1 MADKNINI
9 KVGTTGAGKAKKELG
24 GLNSA
29 IGKMGKAVGIASA
42 AYFGAKGLI
51 NSLSTV
57 IELAGIQEQA
67 EKQLETA
74 LGKTSQALL
83 AQASALQRVT
93 IFGDESTIQQQA
105 FLASLGFTEERIMSI
120 IPVAMDL
127 ATATGMTLESAV
139 RNTAKTFSGLAGELG
154 ELVPQLRDLTAEE
167 MKAGD
172 AVKVMAELFGGQA
185 TANANTMAGALQQ
198 AENNIGD
205 LGEAIGERLSPLI
218 ISLANDT
225 SGFVSQLTEL
235 IEITGNT
242 KSVNLE
248 FIEQQEKAESVL
260 KKYTNEL
267 GINIDS
273 NKSLTEQLGELKLKA
288 DELNDNEFLKGRAF
302 SESANAAYHAE
313 QSLMGYT
320 SALEAYKASALPLGE
335 KPIVIASS
343 HDVEILDD
351 VIINMEIMN
360 ELMAESFNLGEIV
373 SRQKEKQLTQD
384 LKGAALQQ
392 SSAKDALKAVI
403 RAESM
408 EAVAGYIASVFK
420 TVPYPF
426 NLILAATGGAAV
438 AGAIDKG
445 LASFATG
452 GDFVTSGPQ
461 MIMVGDNPGG
471 QERVRVDPLSSPN
484 ISGSGGGITLN
495 ISAPLVDETILDTII
510 PAIEKAQ
517 RMNLA

>member
-51 NSLSTV
+51 SSLSTV

-67 EKQLETA
+67 EKKLETA

-83 AQASALQRVT
+83 NQASALQKVT
-93 IFGDESTIQQQA
+93 TFGDESIIGVQASLAA
-105 FLASLGFTEERIMSI
+105 FLDSEEAIMKATEATLDLS
-120 IPVAMDL
+120 VAMGMDL
-127 ATATGMTLESAV
+127 KSSGDLIAKTLGSSTNAMSRYGVEVEGAVGSSARLESLT
-139 RNTAKTFSGLAGELG
+139 RN
-154 ELVPQLRDLTAEE
+154 V
-167 MKAGD
+167 
-172 AVKVMAELFGGQA
+172 AELFGGQA
-185 TANANTMAGALQQ
+185 TAQAETMAGALQQ
-198 AENNIGD
+198 AKNSAGD
-205 LGEAIGERLSPLI
+205 LGEAIGEKLSPLVSALAKDFSKTVDELTAF
-218 ISLANDT
+218 ISADDSEQITVILSEAQVAMMNFRKELEGMSIEELLFEQERLAIALSMPLDSKTLDLYDHQLNVVRQTLAPLIDDIKRT
-225 SGFVSQLTEL
+225 EEAEISFGAVIEKVSTRQIEL
-235 IEITGNT
+235 ELQKG
-242 KSVNLE
+242 K
-248 FIEQQEKAESVL
+248 L
-260 KKYTNEL
+260 KK
-267 GINIDS
+267 
-273 NKSLTEQLGELKLKA
+273 EQL
-288 DELNDNEFLKGRAF
+288 
-302 SESANAAYHAE
+302 
-313 QSLMGYT
+313 
-320 SALEAYKASALPLGE
+320 
-335 KPIVIASS
+335 IA
-343 HDVEILDD
+343 
-351 VIINMEIMN
+351 
-360 ELMAESFNLGEIV
+360 
-373 SRQKEKQLTQD
+373 D

-438 AGAIDKG
+438 AGVIDKG

-484 ISGSGGGITLN
+484 INGSGGGITLN

>member
-83 AQASALQRVT
+83 DQASALQKVT
-93 IFGDESTIQQQA
+93 TFGDEGTIQQQA
-105 FLASLGFTEERIMSI
+105 FLASLGFTEEKIMSI

-172 AVKVMAELFGGQA
+172 AVRVMAELFGGQA
-185 TANANTMAGALQQ
+185 TANAETMSGALQQ
-198 AENNIGD
+198 AKNSAGD
-205 LGEAIGERLSPLI
+205 LGEAIGEKLSPLVSALAKDFSKTVDELTAF
-218 ISLANDT
+218 ISADDAEQITVMLSEAQIAMMNFRKEIESMNT
-225 SGFVSQLTEL
+225 EEL
-235 IEITGNT
+235 IFEMEKLGIALGGTLDPESLDLYNHQLNVVRQTLSPLVDDIKRVEEAEMSFG
-242 KSVNLE
+242 VVLE
-248 FIEQQEKAESVL
+248 KVSTRQIELELQKGKL
-260 KKYTNEL
+260 KK
-267 GINIDS
+267 
-273 NKSLTEQLGELKLKA
+273 EQL
-288 DELNDNEFLKGRAF
+288 
-302 SESANAAYHAE
+302 
-313 QSLMGYT
+313 
-320 SALEAYKASALPLGE
+320 
-335 KPIVIASS
+335 
-343 HDVEILDD
+343 
-351 VIINMEIMN
+351 
-360 ELMAESFNLGEIV
+360 MA
-373 SRQKEKQLTQD
+373 D

-438 AGAIDKG
+438 AGVIDKG
-445 LASFATG
+445 LASFAIG

-484 ISGSGGGITLN
+484 INGSGGGITLN